1 MGAGDVQGAAGMT
14 LEQRAQAG
22 PGADL
27 VLEGGGVKGIGLT
40 GAVLAL
46 HDAGYVFPRIGG
58 TSAGAIVAALIAA
71 YQVRDV
77 PLTQLKTDMAD
88 LDYTQFMQ
96 KSWAEK
102 HLGLAGEAGALLGHQ
117 GLYASSYVEQ
127 WLTGKLEPLGIRT
140 FADLKITQDAG
151 TGLAPYQRYRLVTHT
166 SDLSRGALVRLPW
179 DLPYYL
185 LEPKEQ
191 ADEAR
196 QIEVIDSY
204 RVVDAVRASMSI
216 PFFFRPFEQKTAFG
230 ACTWVD
236 GGVLQNFPV
245 TVFDR
250 TDGRANRWPTFGIK
264 LSARP
269 QPNLPDVPVHGNIR
283 EVVSIAHTAL
293 GEWNRYPLA
302 DQGVGARTVYVDT
315 MHVSSTDFDLSPD
328 LRDQLFASG
337 RTAAVKFLA
346 AWDKAHP
353 PQAPPAAAAPTVIV
367 APQLVLTPE
376 AIVAAGGAVVAAGGT
391 AAGGAAAGGAVT
403 EVGP

>member
-1 MGAGDVQGAAGMT
+1 MGAVGNQADPAGT

-27 VLEGGGVKGIGLT
+27 VLEGGGVKGIGLV
-40 GAVLAL
+40 GAVLTL
-46 HDAGYVFPRIGG
+46 SDAGYVFPRVGG

-71 YQVRDV
+71 YQARGI
-77 PLTQLKTDMAD
+77 PLAQLRTDMLE

-96 KSWAEK
+96 KSWAER
-102 HLGLAGEAGALLGHQ
+102 HLGLLGEGGALLEHQ
-117 GLYASSYVEQ
+117 GLYASAYVEQ
-127 WLTGKLEPLGIRT
+127 WLTAKLEPLGIRT
-140 FADLKITQDAG
+140 FADLKIADDEG
-151 TGLAPYQRYRLVTHT
+151 TGLEPNQRYRLVTHT

-185 LEPKEQ
+185 LDGPDQGDRAKQ
-191 ADEAR
+191 VAA
-196 QIEVIDSY
+196 IDGY
-204 RVVDAVRASMSI
+204 PVVDAVRASMSI
-216 PFFFRPFEQKTAFG
+216 PFFFRPFEQQTAFG
-230 ACTWVD
+230 TCTWVD
-236 GGVLQNFPV
+236 GGMLQNFPV

-269 QPNLPDVPVHGNIR
+269 RQNLPDVPVHGNIR
-283 EVVSIAHTAL
+283 EIVSIAHTAL

-302 DQGVGARTVYVDT
+302 DEGVGVRTVYVDT
-315 MHVSSTDFDLSPD
+315 MHVSSTDFDLSAE

-337 RTAAVKFLA
+337 QTAAVRFLA

-353 PQAPPAAAAPTVIV
+353 PHPPAVVAGPTVVV
-367 APQLVLTPE
+367 APEVVITPE
-376 AIVAAGGAVVAAGGT
+376 AIVAAGAVLRP
-391 AAGGAAAGGAVT
+391 GAAAGGAGT